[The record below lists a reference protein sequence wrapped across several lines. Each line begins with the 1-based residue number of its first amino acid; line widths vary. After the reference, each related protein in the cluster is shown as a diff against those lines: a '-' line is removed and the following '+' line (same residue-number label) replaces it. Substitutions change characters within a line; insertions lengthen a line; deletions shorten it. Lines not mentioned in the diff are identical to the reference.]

1 MEEKFNDKDKIL
13 DSDIEEKI
21 ELETNE
27 NNEVI
32 GDTIGL
38 YLKSLPDLL
47 TKEEEEELGYRI
59 LKGDVDAINTMVEK
73 NLKLVVSIAKNYQGS
88 GLSFEDI
95 IQNGNLGLMKAA
107 RMFDVRKGD
116 KFSTYATNLIQQ
128 AIRSED
134 GINSRNIK
142 IPFHYKEIIRK
153 YKVLKNK
160 LIVQYGE
167 APSKE
172 EMAKKL
178 GVSIEVID
186 RCELLL
192 DDIASLNVM
201 VGDGN
206 YTELWETLP
215 SDVKT
220 PEEAMLS
227 IDLRERTEE
236 MLGEL
241 TPIEIE
247 VIRLSFGF
255 DGKCFMPNEI
265 GQLMVY
271 LLLQEHLCE
280 YSTLEEI
287 KKLEILIQRS
297 IRHIEEKTLKKLRH
311 PSRRYMLEPYTE
323 DIIQNGNLGLMR
335 AARMFDVRKGY
346 KFSTYAT
353 NWIKQAIRREADN
366 TSKNIRVPSHFEATI
381 RKYKALK
388 NKLTCQYGEESS
400 REEMAREL
408 DVSVEVI
415 DKCEWLLNDI
425 ASLNVTVGD
434 EKETEFGELIASD
447 VKTPEEEMLDTD
459 LREKTEEILNSGV
472 LTSREIEIIRL
483 RFGFDGRR
491 LTLEEIGQLIGLTRE
506 RVRQI
511 EKQALKKLKSSRKR
525 HMIESYSEDRVYRK
539 SRKK

>member
-1 MEEKFNDKDKIL
+1 MEKEFKNKDEIL

-21 ELETNE
+21 EEKETE
-27 NNEVI
+27 NSDFI
-32 GDTIGL
+32 GDTVSL

-247 VIRLSFGF
+247 VIRLCFGF

-297 IRHIEEKTLKKLRH
+297 VRHIEEKTLKKLRH

-323 DIIQNGNLGLMR
+323 DIIYVKER
-335 AARMFDVRKGY
+335 RK
-346 KFSTYAT
+346 
-353 NWIKQAIRREADN
+353 
-366 TSKNIRVPSHFEATI
+366 
-381 RKYKALK
+381 
-388 NKLTCQYGEESS
+388 
-400 REEMAREL
+400 
-408 DVSVEVI
+408 
-415 DKCEWLLNDI
+415 
-425 ASLNVTVGD
+425 
-434 EKETEFGELIASD
+434 
-447 VKTPEEEMLDTD
+447 
-459 LREKTEEILNSGV
+459 
-472 LTSREIEIIRL
+472 
-483 RFGFDGRR
+483 
-491 LTLEEIGQLIGLTRE
+491 
-506 RVRQI
+506 
-511 EKQALKKLKSSRKR
+511 
-525 HMIESYSEDRVYRK
+525 
-539 SRKK
+539 